1 MRSNFLKP
9 LYFDTEIK
17 AASADSDKV
26 KISGYASTND
36 KDRAGD
42 VILPTAWKNGLNN
55 YLKNPILL
63 FNHNYNKPIGK
74 ATNISFDEKGL
85 LIEGEIIEVES
96 ANLIKNE
103 VLKAFSV
110 GFMVKDADYDSKTD
124 VFVIKEAELYEIS
137 VVSVPCNQDAVFSV
151 SKSFKDSTEYS
162 EFKKQF
168 SSVDSENLVN
178 TQGSDETNNKKEEL
192 KMDLKDIEV
201 MLKNVAAETA
211 KSLLDAQKEEAA
223 IAAKAAEEAK
233 VKKEALHVEVTTAAE
248 RLLSDVEKRFAEKNQ
263 SLETIVNELKGELS
277 SKSAEIDK
285 LRESKRHFS
294 DRSSTTA
301 DWKKEFEVDM
311 ADAFILGLVTGK
323 GWETPRAKGLLE
335 KVNAHS
341 GIAVSSADFE
351 QVVSSN
357 IERDIQNALVLAP
370 LFREIPMTS
379 ATMILPIMPDSG
391 YAEFVSTAITDASA
405 PKGNLDQRSA
415 SYGAEAGITMAERT
429 LSTKKLVSLS
439 YLGNE
444 TEEDAIIPILGLLRD
459 AMVRSHARAV
469 EQAILAGNSADGV
482 YGTSGASFDGLLSLA
497 AADSDFTQPSGNFA
511 ATDVV
516 TAADLMTLRKN
527 MGKYGLRPEDVIYI
541 VSQDAYFNL
550 LEDSEFQDMNL
561 VGAMATKVKGSIGN
575 VYGSNVIVCDE
586 FAAKAAGK
594 FGAIAVN
601 PRNYLVPRL
610 RGLTVESAY
619 ETANQRRVLVA
630 TQRLGFIDLIDGAT
644 SKWGFKYKAA

>member
-1 MRSNFLKP
+1 MNLLHLKTH
-9 LYFDTEIK
+9 LK
-17 AASADSDKV
+17 AVPSEDGKV

-42 VILPTAWKNGLNN
+42 VILPTAWKSGIGN

-63 FNHNYNKPIGK
+63 FNHNYDRPIGK
-74 ATNISFDEKGL
+74 ATNIHFDDKGL
-85 LIEGEIIEVES
+85 QIDGEIIEAEA
-96 ANLIKNE
+96 ANLIKND
-103 VLKAFSV
+103 VLRAFSV

-151 SKSFKDSTEYS
+151 SKSFETPSEYS

-168 SSVDSENLVN
+168 SSVDTENSVN
-178 TQGSDETNNKKEEL
+178 TQVSVETNNKKEEK
-192 KMDLKDIEV
+192 KMELKDIEA
-201 MLKNVAAETA
+201 MLKDVAAETA
-211 KSLLDAQKEEAA
+211 KSLLAAQKEEAA
-223 IAAKAAEEAK
+223 AAAKAADEAK

-248 RLLSDVEKRFAEKNQ
+248 RLFADVEKRFAEKNE
-263 SLETIVNELKGELS
+263 SLESIVNELKSELS

-285 LRESKRHFS
+285 MRESKRHFS

-311 ADAFILGLVTGK
+311 SDAFILGLATGK
-323 GWETPRAKGLLE
+323 GWDTSRAKGLLE

-370 LFREIPMTS
+370 LFREVPMTS
-379 ATMILPIMPDSG
+379 ASMILPIMPDSG
-391 YAEFVSTAITDASA
+391 YAEFVSTQVTDATA

-415 SYGAEAGITMAERT
+415 AYGTEAGIALAERSLT
-429 LSTKKLVSLS
+429 TKKLVSLS
-439 YLGNE
+439 YMGNE

-459 AMVRSHARAV
+459 AMVRSHARSV

-482 YGTSGASFDGLLSLA
+482 YGTSGASFDGLLALA
-497 AADSDFTQPSGNFA
+497 AADSDFTQPSGSYA

-561 VGAMATKVKGSIGN
+561 VGAMSTKVKGSIGN

-601 PRNYLVPRL
+601 PRNYLIPRL
-610 RGLTVESAY
+610 RGLTIESAY

-630 TQRLGFIDLIDGAT
+630 TQRLGFLDLIDGAT

>member
-1 MRSNFLKP
+1 MNLLHLKTH
-9 LYFDTEIK
+9 LK
-17 AASADSDKV
+17 AVPSEDGKV

-42 VILPTAWKNGLNN
+42 VILPTAWKSGIGN

-63 FNHNYNKPIGK
+63 FNHNYDRPIGK
-74 ATNISFDEKGL
+74 ATNIHFDDKGL
-85 LIEGEIIEVES
+85 QIDGEIIEAEA
-96 ANLIKNE
+96 ANLIKND

-110 GFMVKDADYDSKTD
+110 GFMIKDADYDSKTD

-151 SKSFKDSTEYS
+151 SKSFETPSEYS

-168 SSVDSENLVN
+168 SSVDTENSVN
-178 TQGSDETNNKKEEL
+178 TQVSVETNNKKEEK
-192 KMDLKDIEV
+192 KMELKDIEA
-201 MLKNVAAETA
+201 MLKDVAAETA
-211 KSLLDAQKEEAA
+211 KSLLAAQKEEAA
-223 IAAKAAEEAK
+223 AAAKAADEAK

-248 RLLSDVEKRFAEKNQ
+248 RLFADVEKRFAEKNE
-263 SLETIVNELKGELS
+263 SLESIVNELKSELT

-285 LRESKRHFS
+285 MRESKRHFS
-294 DRSSTTA
+294 DRSSSTT

-311 ADAFILGLVTGK
+311 SDAFILGLATGK
-323 GWETPRAKGLLE
+323 GWDTSRAKGLME

-351 QVVSSN
+351 QIVSSN

-379 ATMILPIMPDSG
+379 ASMILPIMPDSG
-391 YAEFVSTAITDASA
+391 YAEFVSTQVTDATA

-415 SYGAEAGITMAERT
+415 AYGTEAGIALAERSLT
-429 LSTKKLVSLS
+429 TKKLVSLS
-439 YLGNE
+439 YMGNE
-444 TEEDAIIPILGLLRD
+444 TDEDAIIPILGLLRD

-469 EQAILAGNSADGV
+469 EQAILAGNSADGI

-497 AADSDFTQPSGNFA
+497 AADSDFTQPTGTYA

-561 VGAMATKVKGSIGN
+561 VGAMSTKVKGSIGN

-601 PRNYLVPRL
+601 PRNYLIPRL
-610 RGLTVESAY
+610 RGLTIESAY

-630 TQRLGFIDLIDGAT
+630 TQRLGFLDLIDGAT
-644 SKWGFKYKAA
+644 SKWGFKYKAAA

>member
-1 MRSNFLKP
+1 MKSNFLKP
-9 LYFDTEIK
+9 LYFETVIK
-17 AASADSDKV
+17 AASSEDGPV

-42 VILPTAWKNGLNN
+42 VILPTAWKSGVGN

-63 FNHNYNKPIGK
+63 FNHNYDRPIGK
-74 ATNISFDEKGL
+74 ATNISFDDKGL
-85 LIEGEIIEVES
+85 QIDGEIIEAEA
-96 ANLIKNE
+96 ANLIKND
-103 VLKAFSV
+103 VLRAFSV

-151 SKSFKDSTEYS
+151 SKSFETPAEYN

-168 SSVDSENLVN
+168 SLVDTENSVN
-178 TQGSDETNNKKEEL
+178 TQVSVETNNKKEGE
-192 KMDLKDIEV
+192 KMELKDIEA
-201 MLKNVAAETA
+201 MLKDVAAETA
-211 KSLLDAQKEEAA
+211 KSLLAAQKEEAA
-223 IAAKAAEEAK
+223 ATAKAAEEAK
-233 VKKEALHVEVTTAAE
+233 VKKEALQVEITTAAE
-248 RLLSDVEKRFAEKNQ
+248 RLLADVEKRFAEKNEA
-263 SLETIVNELKGELS
+263 LESIVNELKGELS

-294 DRSSTTA
+294 DRSSSTA

-311 ADAFILGLVTGK
+311 SDAFILGLVTGK
-323 GWETPRAKGLLE
+323 GWDTPRAKGLME

-341 GIAVSSADFE
+341 GVAVSSADFE

-391 YAEFVSTAITDASA
+391 YAEFVSTATTDATA
-405 PKGNLDQRSA
+405 PKGNLDVRGT
-415 SYGAEAGITMAERT
+415 YGAEAGISMTERT

-459 AMVRSHARAV
+459 AMVRSHARSV
-469 EQAILAGNSADGV
+469 EHAILAGNSADGV
-482 YGTSGASFDGLLSLA
+482 YGTSGASFDGLLALA
-497 AADSDFTQPSGNFA
+497 AGDNDFTQPSGSYA
-511 ATDVV
+511 ATDVI
-516 TAADLMTLRKN
+516 TAANLMTLRQN
-527 MGKYGLRPEDVIYI
+527 MGKYGLRPEDVTYI

-550 LEDSEFQDMNL
+550 IEDSEFQDMNL
-561 VGAMATKVKGSIGN
+561 VGDLSTKVKGSVGN

-586 FAAKAAGK
+586 FAAKAADK
-594 FGAIAVN
+594 FCAIAVN
-601 PRNYLVPRL
+601 PHNYLIPRL
-610 RGLTVESAY
+610 RGLTIESAY

>member
-1 MRSNFLKP
+1 MKSNFLKP
-9 LYFDTEIK
+9 LYFETVIK
-17 AASADSDKV
+17 AVPSEGDKV

-42 VILPTAWKNGLNN
+42 VILPTAWKSGIGN

-63 FNHNYNKPIGK
+63 FNHNYDRPIGK
-74 ATNISFDEKGL
+74 ATNIHFDDKGL
-85 LIEGEIIEVES
+85 QIDGEIIEAEA

-151 SKSFKDSTEYS
+151 SKSFETPSEYS

-168 SSVDSENLVN
+168 SSVDTENSVN
-178 TQGSDETNNKKEEL
+178 TQVSVETNNKKEEK
-192 KMDLKDIEV
+192 KMELKDIEA
-201 MLKNVAAETA
+201 MLKDVAAETA
-211 KSLLDAQKEEAA
+211 KSLLAAQKEEAA
-223 IAAKAAEEAK
+223 SAAKAADEAK

-248 RLLSDVEKRFAEKNQ
+248 RLFADVEKRFAEKNE
-263 SLETIVNELKGELS
+263 SLESIVNELKSELT

-285 LRESKRHFS
+285 MRESKRHFS

-311 ADAFILGLVTGK
+311 SDAFILGLATGK
-323 GWETPRAKGLLE
+323 GWDTSRAKGLME

-351 QVVSSN
+351 QIVSSN

-379 ATMILPIMPDSG
+379 ASMILPIMPDSG
-391 YAEFVSTAITDASA
+391 YAEFVSTQITDATA
-405 PKGNLDQRSA
+405 PKGNLDVRGA
-415 SYGAEAGITMAERT
+415 TYGAEAGIALAERNLT
-429 LSTKKLVSLS
+429 TKKLVSLS
-439 YLGNE
+439 YMGNE

-459 AMVRSHARAV
+459 AMVRSHARSV

-482 YGTSGASFDGLLSLA
+482 YGVSGASFDGLLSLA
-497 AADSDFTQPSGNFA
+497 AADSDFTQPSGSYA

-516 TAADLMTLRKN
+516 TAADLMNLRKN
-527 MGKYGLRPEDVIYI
+527 MGKYGLRPEDVVYI

-575 VYGSNVIVCDE
+575 VYGSNVIVCPE

-601 PRNYLVPRL
+601 PRNYLIPRL
-610 RGLTVESAY
+610 RGLTIESAY

-630 TQRLGFIDLIDGAT
+630 TQRLGFLDLIDGAT

>member
-1 MRSNFLKP
+1 MNLLHLKTH
-9 LYFDTEIK
+9 LK
-17 AASADSDKV
+17 AVPSEDGKV

-42 VILPTAWKNGLNN
+42 VILPTAWKSGIGN

-63 FNHNYNKPIGK
+63 FNHNYDRPIGK
-74 ATNISFDEKGL
+74 ATNIHFDDKGL
-85 LIEGEIIEVES
+85 QIDGEIIEAEA
-96 ANLIKNE
+96 ANLIKND

-124 VFVIKEAELYEIS
+124 IFVIKEAELYEIS

-151 SKSFKDSTEYS
+151 SKSFETPSEYS

-168 SSVDSENLVN
+168 SSVDTENSVN
-178 TQGSDETNNKKEEL
+178 TQVSVETNNKKEEK
-192 KMDLKDIEV
+192 KMELKDIEA
-201 MLKNVAAETA
+201 MLKDVAAETA
-211 KSLLDAQKEEAA
+211 KSLLAAQKEEAA
-223 IAAKAAEEAK
+223 ATAKAADEAK

-248 RLLSDVEKRFAEKNQ
+248 RLFADVEKRFAEKNE
-263 SLETIVNELKGELS
+263 SLESIVNELKSELT

-285 LRESKRHFS
+285 MRESKRHFS

-311 ADAFILGLVTGK
+311 SDAFILGLATGK
-323 GWETPRAKGLLE
+323 GWDTSRAKGLME

-351 QVVSSN
+351 QIVSSN

-379 ATMILPIMPDSG
+379 ASMILPIMPDSG
-391 YAEFVSTAITDASA
+391 YAEFVSTQVTDATA

-415 SYGAEAGITMAERT
+415 AYGTEAGIALAERSLT
-429 LSTKKLVSLS
+429 TKKLVSLS
-439 YLGNE
+439 YMGNE

-459 AMVRSHARAV
+459 AMVRSHARSV

-482 YGTSGASFDGLLSLA
+482 YGVSGASFDGLLSLA
-497 AADSDFTQPSGNFA
+497 AADSDFTQPTGIYA

-561 VGAMATKVKGSIGN
+561 VGAMSTKVKGSIGN

-601 PRNYLVPRL
+601 PRNYLIPRL
-610 RGLTVESAY
+610 RGLTIESAY

-630 TQRLGFIDLIDGAT
+630 TQRLGFLDLIDAAT
-644 SKWGFKYKAA
+644 SKWAFKYKAA

>member
-1 MRSNFLKP
+1 MKSNFLKP
-9 LYFDTEIK
+9 LYFETVIK
-17 AASADSDKV
+17 AASSEDGPV

-42 VILPTAWKNGLNN
+42 VILPTAWKSGVGN

-63 FNHNYNKPIGK
+63 FNHNHDRPIGK
-74 ATNISFDEKGL
+74 ATNISFDDKGL
-85 LIEGEIIEVES
+85 QIDGEIIEAEA
-96 ANLIKNE
+96 ANLIKND
-103 VLKAFSV
+103 VLRAFSV

-151 SKSFKDSTEYS
+151 SKSFETSAEYS

-168 SSVDSENLVN
+168 SSVDTENSVN
-178 TQGSDETNNKKEEL
+178 TQVSVETNNKKEEK
-192 KMDLKDIEV
+192 KMELKDIEA
-201 MLKNVAAETA
+201 MLKDVAAETA
-211 KSLLDAQKEEAA
+211 KSLLAAQKEEATA
-223 IAAKAAEEAK
+223 TAKAAEEAK
-233 VKKEALHVEVTTAAE
+233 VKKEALQVEVTTAAE
-248 RLLSDVEKRFAEKNQ
+248 RLLADVEKRFAEKNEA
-263 SLETIVNELKGELS
+263 LENIVNELKGELS
-277 SKSAEIDK
+277 SKSVEIDK

-294 DRSSTTA
+294 DRSSSTA

-311 ADAFILGLVTGK
+311 SDAFILGLVTGK
-323 GWETPRAKGLLE
+323 GWDTPRAKSLIE

-341 GIAVSSADFE
+341 GVAVSSADFE
-351 QVVSSN
+351 QVVSGN

-391 YAEFVSTAITDASA
+391 YAEFVSTATTDAVA
-405 PKGNLDQRSA
+405 PKGNLDVRGT
-415 SYGAEAGITMAERT
+415 YGAEAGIGMAERT

-459 AMVRSHARAV
+459 AMVRSHARSV
-469 EQAILAGNSADGV
+469 EHAILAGNSADGV
-482 YGTSGASFDGLLSLA
+482 YGTSGASFDGLLALA
-497 AADSDFTQPSGNFA
+497 TADSDFTQPAGSYA
-511 ATDVV
+511 ATDVI
-516 TAADLMTLRKN
+516 TTSDLMTLRKN

-561 VGAMATKVKGSIGN
+561 VGGMATKVKGSIGN

-586 FAAKAAGK
+586 FAAKAADK

-601 PRNYLVPRL
+601 PHNYLIPRL
-610 RGLTVESAY
+610 RGLTIESAY